1 MKHGMKKMTHGG
13 MSKKKMMYGGMMK
26 PKKKNM
32 MYGGMSKKKMMGGG
46 MSRMKATMGGQMK
59 GKMGTHNSVHDLER
73 ACATK
78 TNVMASS
85 KGYGDKVTIKVT
97 V

>member
-32 MYGGMSKKKMMGGG
+32 MYI
-46 MSRMKATMGGQMK
+46 
-59 GKMGTHNSVHDLER
+59 N
-73 ACATK
+73 
-78 TNVMASS
+78 NV
-85 KGYGDKVTIKVT
+85 
-97 V
+97 